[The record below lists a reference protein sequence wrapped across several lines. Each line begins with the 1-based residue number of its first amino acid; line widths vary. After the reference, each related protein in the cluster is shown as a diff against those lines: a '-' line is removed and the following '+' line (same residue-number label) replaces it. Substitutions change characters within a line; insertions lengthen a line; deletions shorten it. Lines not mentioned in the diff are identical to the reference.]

1 MGTHPIFESDFDCLT
16 DMNRLISRTLSTTKS
31 RLALIEK
38 DAIIHVSWAT
48 PSKKLGVAHSKY
60 GDVTVK
66 EVNIAKPPDEK
77 VSADMFDFVDSLGN
91 GEKIKCDIETIQG
104 RLTATNVLKADGSFI
119 LMPHK
124 QAYNY
129 MSPMMPHGNRPKNSP
144 TVATQKFKRYMKN
157 PRRFPDDSE
166 QQAAIG
172 KTRFFHQD
180 KLDAANKRRNRKP
193 ID

>member
-1 MGTHPIFESDFDCLT
+1 
-16 DMNRLISRTLSTTKS
+16 
-31 RLALIEK
+31 
-38 DAIIHVSWAT
+38 
-48 PSKKLGVAHSKY
+48 
-60 GDVTVK
+60 
-66 EVNIAKPPDEK
+66 
-77 VSADMFDFVDSLGN
+77 MFDFVDSLGN

-129 MSPMMPHGNRPKNSP
+129 MSPMMPHGNRHGRNQACILYHYLHENFPPNKRPKNSP
-144 TVATQKFKRYMKN
+144 SVSTQKFRRYMKN
-157 PRRFPDDSE
+157 PHRFPDDSE

-180 KLDAANKRRNRKP
+180 KLDAANKRRNRKS